1 MIKKDLKRLIK
12 EERMNNN
19 QDYLQKYLEE
29 LAEKFPTKES
39 AVTEIINLSS
49 ILALP
54 RSVEHFMSDLHGQAD
69 AFEHILNNASG
80 GIRFRISQIFANTLP
95 KETQDE
101 LATIIYYPE
110 EKMNEILKNEKDP
123 DNWYRLTLLR
133 IIEVTKKFSSR
144 YTRSKVRKQYD
155 ENLSYILDE
164 LLNNK
169 IDEENKDKYYQTIIS
184 TIIELGYAKNLI
196 IALSSLIKRL
206 AVDELHII
214 GDIYDRGP
222 EPHKIMDLLEKYHSV
237 DIEWGNHDILWLGA
251 SLGSNICVSGVIT
264 NSVRHNNL
272 DILEDV
278 YGINLRP
285 LANFAESTYNSAL
298 IWRPRKT
305 TEEDY
310 YHNQSVLQTAKIH
323 KAISII
329 MYKLEGTFAN
339 NHKYYQMTHRCL
351 LDKINYENKTINIEG
366 TIYSLEDTDFPTIDK
381 QNPYKLTA
389 EEEKIITELTKSFQN
404 SELLQRHMKVF
415 IEKGSMYKIEN
426 NNLMYHALV
435 PLNKDG
441 SLKEVTFE
449 NNKYKGKEL
458 FDYLDKKVRELYYRK
473 GTTSQ
478 YELDLMWYLWSG
490 PDSPFFGKDKMTT
503 LERVLI
509 KDKSSHKEKRN
520 AYYQYQENQEVM
532 EQIMHNFGLIDTT
545 NAHIING
552 HIPVEKINGETP
564 LKANN
569 KVIVIDGGFSKAYQK
584 TTGIAGYTLVSGST
598 GMRIIAHEP
607 FTSTKDAI
615 INNEDINYS
624 IDLENN
630 TTKRL
635 TIADVDSGK
644 ILQNQIADLKL
655 LIKYY
660 ELGLIK
666 ENNTYR
672 YIKVLSKK
680 Y

>member
-1 MIKKDLKRLIK
+1 
-12 EERMNNN
+12 MNE
-19 QDYLQKYLEE
+19 QYLQKYLEE
-29 LAEKFPTKES
+29 LSERFPTKES

-80 GIRFRISQIFANTLP
+80 GIRFRISQLFNNTIT
-95 KETQDE
+95 KEAQDE

-110 EKMNEILKNEKDP
+110 EKMKELLPNEKNQN
-123 DNWYRLTLLR
+123 NWYRLTLLK

-144 YTRSKVRKQYD
+144 YTRSKVRKLYD

-164 LLNNK
+164 LLNNE
-169 IDEENKDKYYQTIIS
+169 IAEENKDKYYQAIIS
-184 TIIELGYAKNLI
+184 TIIELGYAPQLI
-196 IALSSLIKRL
+196 IALSSLIKKL

-222 EPHKIMDLLEKYHSV
+222 EPHKIMDLLENYHSV
-237 DIEWGNHDILWLGA
+237 DIEWGNHDILWMGS
-251 SLGSNICVSGVIT
+251 SLGSNICIAGVIT

-285 LANFAESTYNSAL
+285 LANFAEETYQDA
-298 IWRPRKT
+298 ITWRPRKT

-310 YHNQSVLQTAKIH
+310 RQNKIVCQAAKIH

-329 MYKLEGTFAN
+329 MYKLEGEFAVK
-339 NHKYYQMTHRCL
+339 HPEYHMTHRRL
-351 LDKINYENKTINIEG
+351 LDKINYEEKTINIDG
-366 TIYSLEDTDFPTIDK
+366 KIYHLEDTDFPTIDK
-381 QNPYKLTA
+381 NDPYKLTP
-389 EEEKIITELTKSFQN
+389 EEDKIISDLVKAFLN
-404 SELLQRHMKVF
+404 SEALQRHMRIF

-435 PLNKDG
+435 PLNEDG
-441 SLKEVTFE
+441 SLKKVSLGDVSLS
-449 NNKYKGKEL
+449 GKNL
-458 FDYLDKKVRELYYRK
+458 FDYLDAKIRKLYYSK

-478 YELDLMWYLWSG
+478 HELDLMWYLWSG

-503 LERVLI
+503 MERVLI

-520 AYYQYQENQEVM
+520 YYYKYQEDETVM
-532 EQIMHNFGLIDTT
+532 TNIMHDFGLTDTR

-607 FTSTKDAI
+607 FTSLEDAI
-615 INNEDINYS
+615 INNQDINYS
-624 IDLENN
+624 IDIENN
-630 TTKRL
+630 SLKRL
-635 TIADVDSGK
+635 TIADVDKGK
-644 ILQNQIADLKL
+644 ELSRQINDLKL
-655 LIKYY
+655 LIQYY
-660 ELGLIK
+660 DEGLIK
-666 ENNTYR
+666 ENHAYR
-672 YIKVLSKK
+672 YVKVLNKNK
-680 Y
+680 

>member
-1 MIKKDLKRLIK
+1 MNTN
-12 EERMNNN
+12 EE
-19 QDYLQKYLEE
+19 YLQKYLEE
-29 LAEKFPTKES
+29 LSEKFPTKES
-39 AVTEIINLSS
+39 AVTEIINLNS

-54 RSVEHFMSDLHGQAD
+54 RSIEHFMSDLHGQAD

-80 GIRFRISQIFANTLP
+80 GIRFRIGQIFNNTLT
-95 KETQDE
+95 KEVQDE
-101 LATIIYYPE
+101 LATIIYYPK
-110 EKMNEILKNEKDP
+110 EKMAEILPNEKDIN
-123 DNWYRLTLLR
+123 NWYRLTLLR

-144 YTRSKVRKQYD
+144 YTRSKVRKLYD
-155 ENLSYILDE
+155 ESLSYILDE

-169 IDEENKDKYYQTIIS
+169 LDEENKDKYYKTIIS
-184 TIIELGYAKNLI
+184 SIIELGYAENLI
-196 IALSSLIKRL
+196 IALSSLIKKL

-251 SLGSNICVSGVIT
+251 SLGSNICIAGVIT

-285 LANFAESTYNSAL
+285 LANFAENTYDNAL

-310 YHNQSVLQTAKIH
+310 YNKKTILQAAKIH

-329 MYKLEGTFAN
+329 MYKLEGILGDK
-339 NHKYYQMTHRCL
+339 HKEYKMSHRRL
-351 LDKINYENKTINIEG
+351 LDKINYQEKTINIDG
-366 TIYSLEDTDFPTIDK
+366 VIYPLEDTNFPTIDK
-381 QNPYKLTA
+381 NNPYKLT
-389 EEEKIITELTKSFQN
+389 EEEDKIIAELIKSFQN

-435 PLNKDG
+435 PLNQDG
-441 SLKEVTFE
+441 SLKEVTLDTSTL
-449 NNKYKGKEL
+449 KGKEL
-458 FDYLDKKVRELYYRK
+458 FDYLDNKVRNLYYNK
-473 GTTSQ
+473 GKTSQ
-478 YELDLMWYLWSG
+478 YDLDLMWYLWSG

-509 KDKSSHKEKRN
+509 KDKTSHKEKRN
-520 AYYQYQENQEVM
+520 AYYLYQENQEVM
-532 EQIMHNFGLIDTT
+532 EQIMYDFGLTDTT

-607 FTSTKDAI
+607 FTSIKDAI
-615 INNEDINYS
+615 TNNEDINYS
-624 IDLENN
+624 IDIEN
-630 TTKRL
+630 TSAKRI

-644 ILQNQIADLKL
+644 KLQRQINDLKL

-666 ENNTYR
+666 EKYNYR
-672 YIKVLSKK
+672 YVKVLKKTSK
-680 Y
+680 

>member
-1 MIKKDLKRLIK
+1 MNTN
-12 EERMNNN
+12 EE
-19 QDYLQKYLEE
+19 YLQKYLEE
-29 LAEKFPTKES
+29 LSEKFPTKES
-39 AVTEIINLSS
+39 AVTEIINLNS

-54 RSVEHFMSDLHGQAD
+54 RSIEHFMSDLHGQAD

-80 GIRFRISQIFANTLP
+80 GIRFRIGQIFNNTLT

-101 LATIIYYPE
+101 LATIIYYPK
-110 EKMNEILKNEKDP
+110 EKMAEILQNEKDK

-144 YTRSKVRKQYD
+144 YTRSKVRKLYD

-169 IDEENKDKYYQTIIS
+169 LDEENKDKYYKTIIS
-184 TIIELGYAKNLI
+184 SIIELGYAENLI
-196 IALSSLIKRL
+196 IALSSLIKKL

-251 SLGSNICVSGVIT
+251 SLGSNICVAGVIT

-272 DILEDV
+272 DILEDI

-285 LANFAESTYNSAL
+285 LANFAENTYDNAL

-310 YHNQSVLQTAKIH
+310 YNKKTILQAAKIH

-329 MYKLEGTFAN
+329 MYKLEGILADK
-339 NHKYYQMTHRCL
+339 HQEYKMSHRRL
-351 LDKINYENKTINIEG
+351 LDKINYQEKTIKIDDI
-366 TIYSLEDTDFPTIDK
+366 TYSLEDTNFPTIDK
-381 QNPYKLTA
+381 NNPYKLTKD
-389 EEEKIITELTKSFQN
+389 EEKIISELVKSFQN

-415 IEKGSMYKIEN
+415 LEKGSMYKIEN

-435 PLNKDG
+435 PLNQDG
-441 SLKEVTFE
+441 TLKEVTLDTHVF
-449 NNKYKGKEL
+449 KGKKL
-458 FDYLDKKVRELYYRK
+458 FDYLDDKVRKLYYNK
-473 GTTSQ
+473 DKNSQ

-509 KDKSSHKEKRN
+509 KDKTSHKEKRN

-532 EQIMHNFGLIDTT
+532 EQIMHDFGLTDTT

-569 KVIVIDGGFSKAYQK
+569 KVIVIDGGFSKSYQK

-607 FTSTKDAI
+607 FTSIKDAI
-615 INNEDINYS
+615 TNNEDINYS
-624 IDLENN
+624 IDIEN
-630 TTKRL
+630 TSEKRI
-635 TIADVDSGK
+635 TIANVDSGK
-644 ILQNQIADLKL
+644 KLQSQINDLKL

-666 ENNTYR
+666 EKYNYR
-672 YIKVLSKK
+672 YVKVLRKTPK
-680 Y
+680 

>member
-1 MIKKDLKRLIK
+1 
-12 EERMNNN
+12 MNE
-19 QDYLQKYLEE
+19 QYLQKYLEE
-29 LAEKFPTKES
+29 LSERFPTKES

-80 GIRFRISQIFANTLP
+80 GIRFRISQLFNNTLT
-95 KETQDE
+95 KEAQDE

-110 EKMNEILKNEKDP
+110 EKMKELLPNAKDQN
-123 DNWYRLTLLR
+123 NWYRLTLLK

-144 YTRSKVRKQYD
+144 YTRSKVRKLYD

-164 LLNNK
+164 LLNNE
-169 IDEENKDKYYQTIIS
+169 IDEENKDKYYQAIIS
-184 TIIELGYAKNLI
+184 TIIELGYAPQLI
-196 IALSSLIKRL
+196 IALSSLIKKL

-222 EPHKIMDLLEKYHSV
+222 EPHKIMDLLENYHSV
-237 DIEWGNHDILWLGA
+237 DIEWGNHDILWMGS
-251 SLGSNICVSGVIT
+251 SLGSNICISGVIT

-285 LANFAESTYNSAL
+285 LANFAEETYQDA
-298 IWRPRKT
+298 ITWRPRKT

-310 YHNQSVLQTAKIH
+310 HQNKIVCQAAKIH

-329 MYKLEGTFAN
+329 MYKLEGEFAAK
-339 NHKYYQMTHRCL
+339 HPEYHMTHRRL
-351 LDKINYENKTINIEG
+351 LDKINYEEKTINIDG
-366 TIYSLEDTDFPTIDK
+366 KIYHLEDTDFPTIDK
-381 QNPYKLTA
+381 NDPYKLTP
-389 EEEKIITELTKSFQN
+389 EEDKIISDLVKAFQN
-404 SELLQRHMKVF
+404 SEALQRHMRIF

-435 PLNKDG
+435 PLNEDG
-441 SLKEVTFE
+441 SLKKVSLGDISLS
-449 NNKYKGKEL
+449 GKNL
-458 FDYLDKKVRELYYRK
+458 FDYLDAKIRKLYYSK

-478 YELDLMWYLWSG
+478 HELDLMWYLWSG

-503 LERVLI
+503 MERVLI

-520 AYYQYQENQEVM
+520 YYYKYQEDETVM
-532 EQIMHNFGLIDTT
+532 TNIMHDFGLTDTR

-607 FTSTKDAI
+607 FTSLEDAI
-615 INNEDINYS
+615 INNQDINYS
-624 IDLENN
+624 IDIENN
-630 TTKRL
+630 SLKRL
-635 TIADVDSGK
+635 TIADVDKGK
-644 ILQNQIADLKL
+644 ELSRQINDLKL
-655 LIKYY
+655 LIQYY
-660 ELGLIK
+660 DEGLIK
-666 ENNTYR
+666 ENHAYR
-672 YIKVLSKK
+672 YVKVLNKNK
-680 Y
+680 

>member
-1 MIKKDLKRLIK
+1 
-12 EERMNNN
+12 MNE
-19 QDYLQKYLEE
+19 QYLQKYLEE
-29 LAEKFPTKES
+29 LSERFPTKES

-80 GIRFRISQIFANTLP
+80 GIRFRISQLFNNTLT
-95 KETQDE
+95 KEAQDE

-110 EKMNEILKNEKDP
+110 EKMKELLPNEKDQN
-123 DNWYRLTLLR
+123 NWYRLTLLK

-144 YTRSKVRKQYD
+144 YTRSKVRKLYD

-164 LLNNK
+164 LLNNE
-169 IDEENKDKYYQTIIS
+169 IAEENKDKYYQAIIS
-184 TIIELGYAKNLI
+184 TIIELGYAPQLI
-196 IALSSLIKRL
+196 IALSSLIKKL

-222 EPHKIMDLLEKYHSV
+222 EPHKIMDLLENYHSV
-237 DIEWGNHDILWLGA
+237 DIEWGNHDILWMGS
-251 SLGSNICVSGVIT
+251 SLGSNICIAGVIT

-285 LANFAESTYNSAL
+285 LANFAEETYQDA
-298 IWRPRKT
+298 ITWRPRKT

-310 YHNQSVLQTAKIH
+310 RQNKIVCQAAKIH

-329 MYKLEGTFAN
+329 MYKLEGEFAAK
-339 NHKYYQMTHRCL
+339 HPEYHMTHRRL
-351 LDKINYENKTINIEG
+351 LDKINYEEKTINIDG
-366 TIYSLEDTDFPTIDK
+366 KIYHLEDTDFPTIDK
-381 QNPYKLTA
+381 NDPYKLTP
-389 EEEKIITELTKSFQN
+389 EEDKIISDLVKAFQN
-404 SELLQRHMKVF
+404 SEALQRHMRIF

-435 PLNKDG
+435 PLNEDG
-441 SLKEVTFE
+441 SLKKVSLGDVSLS
-449 NNKYKGKEL
+449 GKNL
-458 FDYLDKKVRELYYRK
+458 FDYLDAKIRKLYYSK

-478 YELDLMWYLWSG
+478 HELDLMWYLWSG

-503 LERVLI
+503 MERVLI

-520 AYYQYQENQEVM
+520 YYYKYQEDETVM
-532 EQIMHNFGLIDTT
+532 TNIMHDFGLTDTR

-607 FTSTKDAI
+607 FTSLEDAI
-615 INNEDINYS
+615 INNQDINYS
-624 IDLENN
+624 IDIENN
-630 TTKRL
+630 SLKRL
-635 TIADVDSGK
+635 TIADVDKGK
-644 ILQNQIADLKL
+644 ELSRQINDLKL
-655 LIKYY
+655 LIQYY
-660 ELGLIK
+660 DEGLIK
-666 ENNTYR
+666 ENHAYR
-672 YIKVLSKK
+672 YVKVLNKNK
-680 Y
+680 

>member
-1 MIKKDLKRLIK
+1 
-12 EERMNNN
+12 MNE
-19 QDYLQKYLEE
+19 QYLQKYLEE
-29 LAEKFPTKES
+29 LSERFPTKES

-80 GIRFRISQIFANTLP
+80 GIRFRISQLFNNTLT
-95 KETQDE
+95 KKSQDE

-110 EKMNEILKNEKDP
+110 EKMKEILPKEKDQK
-123 DNWYRLTLLR
+123 NWYRLTLLK

-144 YTRSKVRKQYD
+144 YTRSKVRKLYD

-164 LLNNK
+164 LLNNE
-169 IDEENKDKYYQTIIS
+169 IAEENKDKYYQTIIS
-184 TIIELGYAKNLI
+184 TIIELGYAQELI
-196 IALSSLIKRL
+196 IALSSLIKKL
-206 AVDELHII
+206 AVDELHVI

-222 EPHKIMDLLEKYHSV
+222 EPHKIMDLLENYHSV
-237 DIEWGNHDILWLGA
+237 DIEWGNHDILWMGS

-285 LANFAESTYNSAL
+285 LANFAEETYPDAL
-298 IWRPRKT
+298 VWRPRKT

-310 YHNQSVLQTAKIH
+310 YQNKAICQAAKIH

-329 MYKLEGTFAN
+329 MYKLEGIFALHHPEYN
-339 NHKYYQMTHRCL
+339 MTHRCL
-351 LDKINYENKTINIEG
+351 LDKINYEEKTINIEG
-366 TIYSLEDTDFPTIDK
+366 NTYHLEDTDFPTIDK
-381 QNPYKLTA
+381 TNPYNLTP
-389 EEEKIITELTKSFQN
+389 EEDKIITDLVKSFQN
-404 SELLQRHMKVF
+404 SEALQRHMRIF

-435 PLNKDG
+435 PLNEDG
-441 SLKEVTFE
+441 SLKEVSLGDISLS
-449 NNKYKGKEL
+449 GKKL
-458 FDYLDKKVRELYYRK
+458 FDYIDAKVRKLYYSK
-473 GTTSQ
+473 GTSSQ

-503 LERVLI
+503 MERVLI
-509 KDKSSHKEKRN
+509 KDKNSHKEKRN
-520 AYYQYQENQEVM
+520 HYYTYQEDETVM
-532 EQIMHNFGLIDTT
+532 TKIMQDFGLADTK

-607 FTSTKDAI
+607 FTSLEDAI
-615 INNEDINYS
+615 INNQDINYS
-624 IDLENN
+624 IDIENN
-630 TTKRL
+630 SLKRL
-635 TIADVDSGK
+635 TIADVDKGK
-644 ILQNQIADLKL
+644 ELKQQIADLKL

-660 ELGLIK
+660 DEGLIK
-666 ENNTYR
+666 ENHAYR
-672 YIKVLSKK
+672 YVKVLNKK
-680 Y
+680 K

>member
-1 MIKKDLKRLIK
+1 
-12 EERMNNN
+12 MNE
-19 QDYLQKYLEE
+19 QYLQKYLEE
-29 LAEKFPTKES
+29 LSERFPTKES

-80 GIRFRISQIFANTLP
+80 GIRFRISQLFNNTLT
-95 KETQDE
+95 KEAQDE

-110 EKMNEILKNEKDP
+110 EKMKELLPNEKDQN
-123 DNWYRLTLLR
+123 NWYRLTLLK

-144 YTRSKVRKQYD
+144 YTRSKVRKLYD

-164 LLNNK
+164 LLNNE
-169 IDEENKDKYYQTIIS
+169 IAEENKDKYYQAIIS
-184 TIIELGYAKNLI
+184 TIIELGYAPQLI
-196 IALSSLIKRL
+196 IALSSLIKKL

-222 EPHKIMDLLEKYHSV
+222 EPHKIMDLLENYHSV
-237 DIEWGNHDILWLGA
+237 DIEWGNHDILWMGS
-251 SLGSNICVSGVIT
+251 SLGSNICIAGVIT

-285 LANFAESTYNSAL
+285 LANFAEETYQDA
-298 IWRPRKT
+298 ITWRPRKT

-310 YHNQSVLQTAKIH
+310 RQNKIVCQTAKIH

-329 MYKLEGTFAN
+329 MYKLEGEFAVK
-339 NHKYYQMTHRCL
+339 HPEYHMTHRRL
-351 LDKINYENKTINIEG
+351 LDKINYEEKTINIDG
-366 TIYSLEDTDFPTIDK
+366 KIYHLEDTDFPTIDK
-381 QNPYKLTA
+381 NDPYKLTP
-389 EEEKIITELTKSFQN
+389 EEDKIISDLVKAFQN
-404 SELLQRHMKVF
+404 SEALQRHMRIF

-435 PLNKDG
+435 PLNEDG
-441 SLKEVTFE
+441 SLKKVSLGDVSLS
-449 NNKYKGKEL
+449 GKNL
-458 FDYLDKKVRELYYRK
+458 FDYLDAKIRKLYYSK

-478 YELDLMWYLWSG
+478 HELDLMWYLWSG

-503 LERVLI
+503 MERVLI

-520 AYYQYQENQEVM
+520 YYYKYQEDETVM
-532 EQIMHNFGLIDTT
+532 TNIMHDFGLTDTR

-607 FTSTKDAI
+607 FTSLEDAI
-615 INNEDINYS
+615 INNQDINYS
-624 IDLENN
+624 IDIENN
-630 TTKRL
+630 SLKRL
-635 TIADVDSGK
+635 TIADVDKGK
-644 ILQNQIADLKL
+644 ELSRQINDLKL
-655 LIKYY
+655 LIQYY
-660 ELGLIK
+660 DEGLIK
-666 ENNTYR
+666 ENHAYR
-672 YIKVLSKK
+672 YVKVLNKNK
-680 Y
+680 

>member
-1 MIKKDLKRLIK
+1 
-12 EERMNNN
+12 MNE
-19 QDYLQKYLEE
+19 QYLQKYLEE
-29 LAEKFPTKES
+29 LSERFPTKES

-80 GIRFRISQIFANTLP
+80 GIRFRISQLFNNTLT
-95 KETQDE
+95 KEAQDE

-110 EKMNEILKNEKDP
+110 EKMKELLPNEKDQN
-123 DNWYRLTLLR
+123 NWYRLTLLK

-144 YTRSKVRKQYD
+144 YTRSKVRKLYD

-164 LLNNK
+164 LLNNE
-169 IDEENKDKYYQTIIS
+169 IDEENKDKYYQAIIS
-184 TIIELGYAKNLI
+184 TIIELGYAPQLI
-196 IALSSLIKRL
+196 IALSSLIKKL

-222 EPHKIMDLLEKYHSV
+222 EPHKIMDLLENYHSV
-237 DIEWGNHDILWLGA
+237 DIEWGNHDILWMGS
-251 SLGSNICVSGVIT
+251 SLGSNICISGVIT

-285 LANFAESTYNSAL
+285 LANFAEETYQDA
-298 IWRPRKT
+298 ITWRPRKT

-310 YHNQSVLQTAKIH
+310 RQNKIVCQAAKIH

-329 MYKLEGTFAN
+329 MYKLEGEFAAK
-339 NHKYYQMTHRCL
+339 HPEYHMTHRRL
-351 LDKINYENKTINIEG
+351 LDKINYEEKTINIDG
-366 TIYSLEDTDFPTIDK
+366 KIYQLEDTDFPTIDK
-381 QNPYKLTA
+381 NDPYKLTP
-389 EEEKIITELTKSFQN
+389 EEDKIISDLVKAFLN
-404 SELLQRHMKVF
+404 SEALQRHMRIF

-435 PLNKDG
+435 PLNEDG
-441 SLKEVTFE
+441 SLKKVSLGDISLS
-449 NNKYKGKEL
+449 GKNL
-458 FDYLDKKVRELYYRK
+458 FDYLDAKIRKLYYSK

-478 YELDLMWYLWSG
+478 HELDLMWYLWSG

-503 LERVLI
+503 MERVLI

-520 AYYQYQENQEVM
+520 YYYKYQEDETVM
-532 EQIMHNFGLIDTT
+532 TNIMHDFGLTDTR

-607 FTSTKDAI
+607 FTSLEDAI
-615 INNEDINYS
+615 INNQDINYS
-624 IDLENN
+624 IDIENN
-630 TTKRL
+630 SLKRL
-635 TIADVDSGK
+635 TIADVDKGK
-644 ILQNQIADLKL
+644 ELSRQINDLKL
-655 LIKYY
+655 LIQYY
-660 ELGLIK
+660 DEGLIK
-666 ENNTYR
+666 ENHAYR
-672 YIKVLSKK
+672 YVKVLNKNK
-680 Y
+680 

>member
-1 MIKKDLKRLIK
+1 
-12 EERMNNN
+12 MNE
-19 QDYLQKYLEE
+19 QYLQKYLEE
-29 LAEKFPTKES
+29 LSERFPTKES

-80 GIRFRISQIFANTLP
+80 GIRFRISQLFNNTLT
-95 KETQDE
+95 KEAQDE

-110 EKMNEILKNEKDP
+110 EKMKELLPNEKDQN
-123 DNWYRLTLLR
+123 NWYRLTLLK

-144 YTRSKVRKQYD
+144 YTRSKVRKLYD

-164 LLNNK
+164 LLNNE
-169 IDEENKDKYYQTIIS
+169 IDEENKDKYYQAIIS
-184 TIIELGYAKNLI
+184 TIIELGYAPQLI
-196 IALSSLIKRL
+196 IALSSLIKKL

-222 EPHKIMDLLEKYHSV
+222 EPHKIMDLLENYHSV
-237 DIEWGNHDILWLGA
+237 DIEWGNHDILWMGS
-251 SLGSNICVSGVIT
+251 SLGSNICISGVIT

-285 LANFAESTYNSAL
+285 LANFAEETYQDAI

-310 YHNQSVLQTAKIH
+310 HQNKIVCQAAKIH

-329 MYKLEGTFAN
+329 MYKLEGEFAVK
-339 NHKYYQMTHRCL
+339 HPEYHMTHRRL
-351 LDKINYENKTINIEG
+351 LDKINYEEKTINIDG
-366 TIYSLEDTDFPTIDK
+366 KIYHLEDTDFPTIDK
-381 QNPYKLTA
+381 NDPYKLTP
-389 EEEKIITELTKSFQN
+389 EEDKIISDLVKAFQN
-404 SELLQRHMKVF
+404 SEALQRHMRIF

-435 PLNKDG
+435 PLNEDG
-441 SLKEVTFE
+441 SLKKVSLGDISLS
-449 NNKYKGKEL
+449 GKNL
-458 FDYLDKKVRELYYRK
+458 FDYLDAKIRKLYYSK

-478 YELDLMWYLWSG
+478 HELDLMWYLWSG

-503 LERVLI
+503 MERVLI

-520 AYYQYQENQEVM
+520 YYYKYQEDETVM
-532 EQIMHNFGLIDTT
+532 TNIMHDFGLTDTR

-607 FTSTKDAI
+607 FTSLEDAI
-615 INNEDINYS
+615 INNQDINYS
-624 IDLENN
+624 IDIENN
-630 TTKRL
+630 SLKRL
-635 TIADVDSGK
+635 TIADVDKGK
-644 ILQNQIADLKL
+644 ELSRQINDLKL
-655 LIKYY
+655 LIQYY
-660 ELGLIK
+660 DEGLIK
-666 ENNTYR
+666 ENHAYR
-672 YIKVLSKK
+672 YVKVLNKNK
-680 Y
+680 

>member
-1 MIKKDLKRLIK
+1 MNTN
-12 EERMNNN
+12 EE
-19 QDYLQKYLEE
+19 YLQKYLEE
-29 LAEKFPTKES
+29 LSEKFPTKES
-39 AVTEIINLSS
+39 AVTEIINLNS

-54 RSVEHFMSDLHGQAD
+54 RSIDHFMSDLHGQAD

-80 GIRFRISQIFANTLP
+80 GIRFRIGQIFNNTLT
-95 KETQDE
+95 KEVQDE
-101 LATIIYYPE
+101 LATIIYYPK
-110 EKMNEILKNEKDP
+110 EKMAEILPNEKDIN
-123 DNWYRLTLLR
+123 NWYRLTLLR

-144 YTRSKVRKQYD
+144 YTRSKVRKLYD
-155 ENLSYILDE
+155 ESLSYILDE

-169 IDEENKDKYYQTIIS
+169 LDEENKDKYYKTIIS
-184 TIIELGYAKNLI
+184 SIIELGYAENLI
-196 IALSSLIKRL
+196 IALSSLIKKL

-251 SLGSNICVSGVIT
+251 SLGSNICIAGVIT

-285 LANFAESTYNSAL
+285 LANFAENTYDNAL

-310 YHNQSVLQTAKIH
+310 YNKKTILQAAKIH

-329 MYKLEGTFAN
+329 MYKLEGILGDK
-339 NHKYYQMTHRCL
+339 HKEYKMSHRRL
-351 LDKINYENKTINIEG
+351 LAKINYQEKTINIDG
-366 TIYSLEDTDFPTIDK
+366 VIYPLEDTNFPTIDK
-381 QNPYKLTA
+381 NNPYKLT
-389 EEEKIITELTKSFQN
+389 EEEDKIIAELTKSFQN

-435 PLNKDG
+435 PLNQDG
-441 SLKEVTFE
+441 SLKEVTLDTSTL
-449 NNKYKGKEL
+449 KGKEL
-458 FDYLDKKVRELYYRK
+458 FDYLDNKVRNLYYNK
-473 GTTSQ
+473 GKTSQ
-478 YELDLMWYLWSG
+478 YDLDLMWYLWSG

-503 LERVLI
+503 LERALI
-509 KDKSSHKEKRN
+509 KDKTSHKEKRN
-520 AYYQYQENQEVM
+520 AYYLYQENQEVM
-532 EQIMHNFGLIDTT
+532 EQIMYDFGLTDTT

-564 LKANN
+564 LKVNN

-607 FTSTKDAI
+607 FTSIKDAI
-615 INNEDINYS
+615 TNNEDINYS
-624 IDLENN
+624 IDIEN
-630 TTKRL
+630 TSVKRI

-644 ILQNQIADLKL
+644 KLQRQINDLKL

-666 ENNTYR
+666 EKYNYR
-672 YIKVLSKK
+672 YVKVLKKTSK
-680 Y
+680 

>member
-1 MIKKDLKRLIK
+1 
-12 EERMNNN
+12 MNE
-19 QDYLQKYLEE
+19 QYLQKYLEE
-29 LAEKFPTKES
+29 LSERFPTKES

-80 GIRFRISQIFANTLP
+80 GIRFRISQLFNNTLT
-95 KETQDE
+95 KKAQDE

-110 EKMNEILKNEKDP
+110 EKMKELLPNEKDQN
-123 DNWYRLTLLR
+123 NWYRLTLLK

-144 YTRSKVRKQYD
+144 YTRSKVRKLYD

-164 LLNNK
+164 LLNNE
-169 IDEENKDKYYQTIIS
+169 IDEENKDKYYQAIIS
-184 TIIELGYAKNLI
+184 TIIELGYAPQLI
-196 IALSSLIKRL
+196 IALSSLIKKL

-222 EPHKIMDLLEKYHSV
+222 EPHKIMDLLENYHSV
-237 DIEWGNHDILWLGA
+237 DIEWGNHDILWMGS
-251 SLGSNICVSGVIT
+251 SLGSNICISGVIT

-285 LANFAESTYNSAL
+285 LANFAEETYQDA
-298 IWRPRKT
+298 ITWRPRKT

-310 YHNQSVLQTAKIH
+310 HQNKIVCQAAKIH

-329 MYKLEGTFAN
+329 MYKLEGEFAAK
-339 NHKYYQMTHRCL
+339 HPEYHMTHRRL
-351 LDKINYENKTINIEG
+351 LDKINYEEKTINIDG
-366 TIYSLEDTDFPTIDK
+366 KIYHLEDTDFPTIDK
-381 QNPYKLTA
+381 NDPYKLTP
-389 EEEKIITELTKSFQN
+389 EEDKIISDLVKAFQN
-404 SELLQRHMKVF
+404 SEALQRHMRIF

-435 PLNKDG
+435 PLNEDG
-441 SLKEVTFE
+441 SLKKVSLGDISLS
-449 NNKYKGKEL
+449 GKNL
-458 FDYLDKKVRELYYRK
+458 FDYLDAKIRKLYYSK

-478 YELDLMWYLWSG
+478 HELDLMWYLWSG

-503 LERVLI
+503 MERVLI

-520 AYYQYQENQEVM
+520 YYYKYQEDETVM
-532 EQIMHNFGLIDTT
+532 TNIMHDFGLTDTR

-607 FTSTKDAI
+607 FTSLEDAI
-615 INNEDINYS
+615 INNQDINYS
-624 IDLENN
+624 IDIENN
-630 TTKRL
+630 SLKRL
-635 TIADVDSGK
+635 TIADVDKGK
-644 ILQNQIADLKL
+644 ELSRQINDLKL
-655 LIKYY
+655 LIQYY
-660 ELGLIK
+660 DEGLIK
-666 ENNTYR
+666 ENHAYR
-672 YIKVLSKK
+672 YVKVLNKNK
-680 Y
+680 

>member
-1 MIKKDLKRLIK
+1 MY
-12 EERMNNN
+12 NN
-19 QDYLQKYLEE
+19 QDFLQKYLEE
-29 LAEKFPTKES
+29 LSEKFPTKES
-39 AVTEIINLSS
+39 AVNEIINLSS

-80 GIRFRISQIFANTLP
+80 GIRFRIGQLFNNTLT
-95 KETQDE
+95 KEEQDE
-101 LATIIYYPE
+101 LATIIYYPK
-110 EKMNEILKNEKDP
+110 EKMSQILPQVKDI
-123 DNWYRLTLLR
+123 NTWYTSNILR

-144 YTRSKVRKQYD
+144 YTRSKVRKLYN
-155 ENLSYILDE
+155 ENWGYILDE

-169 IDEENKDKYYQTIIS
+169 IDEENKEQYYQAIIS
-184 TIIELGYAKNLI
+184 SIIELGYAEQLI
-196 IALSSLIKRL
+196 IELSSLIKKL
-206 AVDELHII
+206 AVDELHIV

-237 DIEWGNHDILWLGA
+237 DIEWGNHDILWLGS
-251 SLGSNICVSGVIT
+251 SLGSNICIAGVIT

-272 DILEDV
+272 EILEDV

-285 LANFAESTYNSAL
+285 LANFAETTYDDAL

-305 TEEDY
+305 AEEDY
-310 YHNQSVLQTAKIH
+310 YNLKHVRQAAKIH

-329 MYKLEGTFAN
+329 MYKLEGNFAFL
-339 NHKYYQMTHRCL
+339 HPEYLMSHRRL
-351 LDKINYENKTINIEG
+351 LDKINYQDNTINIDG
-366 TIYSLEDTDFPTIDK
+366 YIYHLEDTTFPTIDK
-381 QNPYKLTA
+381 KNPYKLT
-389 EEEKIITELTKSFQN
+389 EEEEIIINDLVKSFLN
-404 SELLQRHMKVF
+404 SEALQRHMKIF

-435 PLNKDG
+435 PLNADG
-441 SLKEVTFE
+441 SLKEVSFE
-449 NNKYKGKEL
+449 DGSFKGKEL
-458 FDYLDKKVRELYYRK
+458 FDYLDTKIRKLYYNK
-473 GTTSQ
+473 GNSSQ
-478 YELDLMWYLWSG
+478 YELDLMWYLWCG

-520 AYYQYQENQEVM
+520 YYYQYQEDIQVIEH
-532 EQIMHNFGLIDTT
+532 IMNNFGLINTQ

-569 KVIVIDGGFSKAYQK
+569 RVIVIDGGFSKAYQK

-607 FTSTKDAI
+607 FTSTEDAI
-615 INNEDINYS
+615 INNQDINYS
-624 IDLENN
+624 IDIESNSA
-630 TTKRL
+630 KRL
-635 TIADVDSGK
+635 TIADVDKGLEIQK
-644 ILQNQIADLKL
+644 QINDLKL
-655 LIKYY
+655 LISYY
-660 ELGLIK
+660 ESGFIK
-666 ENNTYR
+666 ENHTYK
-672 YIKVLSKK
+672 YVKVLNKK
-680 Y
+680 PFK

>member
-1 MIKKDLKRLIK
+1 
-12 EERMNNN
+12 MNE
-19 QDYLQKYLEE
+19 QYLQKYLEE
-29 LAEKFPTKES
+29 LSERFPTKES

-80 GIRFRISQIFANTLP
+80 GIRFRISQLFNNTLT
-95 KETQDE
+95 KEAQDE

-110 EKMNEILKNEKDP
+110 EKMKELLPNEKDQN
-123 DNWYRLTLLR
+123 NWYRLTLLK

-144 YTRSKVRKQYD
+144 YTRSKVRKLYD

-164 LLNNK
+164 LLNNE
-169 IDEENKDKYYQTIIS
+169 IAEENKDKYYQAIIS
-184 TIIELGYAKNLI
+184 TIIELGYAPQLI
-196 IALSSLIKRL
+196 IALSSLIKKL

-222 EPHKIMDLLEKYHSV
+222 EPHKIMDLLENYHSV
-237 DIEWGNHDILWLGA
+237 DIEWGNHDILWMGS
-251 SLGSNICVSGVIT
+251 SLGSNICIAGVIT

-285 LANFAESTYNSAL
+285 LANFAEETYQDA
-298 IWRPRKT
+298 ITWRPRKT

-310 YHNQSVLQTAKIH
+310 RQNKIVCQAAKIH

-329 MYKLEGTFAN
+329 MYKLEGEFAVK
-339 NHKYYQMTHRCL
+339 HPEYHMTHRRL
-351 LDKINYENKTINIEG
+351 LDKINYEEKTINIDG
-366 TIYSLEDTDFPTIDK
+366 KIYQLEDTDFPTIDK
-381 QNPYKLTA
+381 NDPYKLTP
-389 EEEKIITELTKSFQN
+389 EEDKIISDLVKAFLN
-404 SELLQRHMKVF
+404 SEALQRHMRIF

-435 PLNKDG
+435 PLNEDG
-441 SLKEVTFE
+441 SLKKVSLGDVSLS
-449 NNKYKGKEL
+449 GKNL
-458 FDYLDKKVRELYYRK
+458 FDYLDAKIRKLYYSK

-478 YELDLMWYLWSG
+478 QELDLMWYLWSG

-503 LERVLI
+503 MERVLI

-520 AYYQYQENQEVM
+520 YYYKYQEDETVM
-532 EQIMHNFGLIDTT
+532 TNIMHDFGLTDTR

-607 FTSTKDAI
+607 FTSLEDAI
-615 INNEDINYS
+615 INNQDINYS
-624 IDLENN
+624 IDIENN
-630 TTKRL
+630 SLKRL
-635 TIADVDSGK
+635 TIADVDKGK
-644 ILQNQIADLKL
+644 ELSRQINDLKL
-655 LIKYY
+655 LIQYY
-660 ELGLIK
+660 DEGLIK
-666 ENNTYR
+666 ENHAYR
-672 YIKVLSKK
+672 YVKVLNKNK
-680 Y
+680 

>member
-1 MIKKDLKRLIK
+1 
-12 EERMNNN
+12 MNE
-19 QDYLQKYLEE
+19 QYLQKYLEE
-29 LAEKFPTKES
+29 LSERFPTKES

-80 GIRFRISQIFANTLP
+80 GIRFRISQLFNNTLT
-95 KETQDE
+95 KEAQDE

-110 EKMNEILKNEKDP
+110 EKMKELLPNEKDQN
-123 DNWYRLTLLR
+123 NWYRLTLLK

-144 YTRSKVRKQYD
+144 YTRSKVRKLYD

-164 LLNNK
+164 LLNNE
-169 IDEENKDKYYQTIIS
+169 IDEENKDKYYQAIIS
-184 TIIELGYAKNLI
+184 TIIELGYAPQLI
-196 IALSSLIKRL
+196 IALSSLIKKL

-222 EPHKIMDLLEKYHSV
+222 EPHKIMDLLENYHSV
-237 DIEWGNHDILWLGA
+237 DIEWGNHDILWMGS
-251 SLGSNICVSGVIT
+251 SLGSNICIAGVIT

-285 LANFAESTYNSAL
+285 LANFAEETYQDA
-298 IWRPRKT
+298 ITWRPRKT

-310 YHNQSVLQTAKIH
+310 HQNKIICQAAKIH

-329 MYKLEGTFAN
+329 MYKLEGEFAAK
-339 NHKYYQMTHRCL
+339 HPEYHMTHRRL
-351 LDKINYENKTINIEG
+351 LDKINYEEKTINIDG
-366 TIYSLEDTDFPTIDK
+366 KIYQLEDTDFPTIDK
-381 QNPYKLTA
+381 NDPYKLTP
-389 EEEKIITELTKSFQN
+389 EEDKIISDLVKAFLN
-404 SELLQRHMKVF
+404 SEALQRHMRIF

-435 PLNKDG
+435 PLNEDG
-441 SLKEVTFE
+441 SLKKVSLGDISLS
-449 NNKYKGKEL
+449 GKNL
-458 FDYLDKKVRELYYRK
+458 FDYLDAKIRKLYYSK

-478 YELDLMWYLWSG
+478 HELDLMWYLWSG

-503 LERVLI
+503 MERVLI

-520 AYYQYQENQEVM
+520 YYYKYQEDETVM
-532 EQIMHNFGLIDTT
+532 TNIMHDFGLTDTR

-607 FTSTKDAI
+607 FTSLEDAI
-615 INNEDINYS
+615 INNQDINYS
-624 IDLENN
+624 IDIENN
-630 TTKRL
+630 SLKRL
-635 TIADVDSGK
+635 TIADVDKGK
-644 ILQNQIADLKL
+644 ELSRQINDLKL
-655 LIKYY
+655 LIQYY
-660 ELGLIK
+660 DEGLIK
-666 ENNTYR
+666 ENHAYR
-672 YIKVLSKK
+672 YVKVLNKNK
-680 Y
+680 